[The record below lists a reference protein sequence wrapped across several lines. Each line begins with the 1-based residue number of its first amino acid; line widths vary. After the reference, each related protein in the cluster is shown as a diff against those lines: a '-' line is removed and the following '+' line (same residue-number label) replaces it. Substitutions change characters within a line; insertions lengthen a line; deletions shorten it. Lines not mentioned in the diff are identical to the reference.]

1 MNYKETTQIPN
12 NLFDTYIPKLKPSTI
27 IILLIILRQT
37 NGWYDPKTKKRKIR
51 DWISYAQ
58 FQSKTGLSRKTI
70 SKGIN
75 ELITQNIIKATN
87 RKGLVLISPS
97 DRQGKIGIFYTCLLG
112 HRNKRYETYV
122 KKNTGNREKLPI
134 TKLTPLKLN
143 KQKSKKIIIKKISD
157 YERINEILKRNNYP

>member
-1 MNYKETTQIPN
+1 MNYKKTTQIPN
-12 NLFDTYIPKLKPSTI
+12 ELLDNLFQYKPSKV
-27 IILLIILRQT
+27 LLILVILRQT
-37 NGWYDPKTKKRKIR
+37 NGWYDPKTKKRKTR

-87 RKGLVLISPS
+87 RKGKILTTPN

-112 HRNKRYETYV
+112 HKNKRFETYV
-122 KKNTGNREKLPI
+122 NKGVEHITYLPI
-134 TKLTPLKLN
+134 TKLTTTKLN
-143 KQKSKKIIIKKISD
+143 KQKNDKKRTGKISD
-157 YERINEILKRNNYP
+157 YERINEILKKKNYP